1 MLRFLTAVE
10 ILKLVMPQFSHK
22 WVSETY
28 IGMIRADH
36 CVLHDEILA
45 KLQKLDLKTITN

>member
-28 IGMIRADH
+28 IGMIRADRSI
-36 CVLHDEILA
+36 V
-45 KLQKLDLKTITN
+45 